1 MHVAAVDHEFVPR
14 TRGKGAVM
22 KYGVA
27 WLLGV
32 PVSLIAL
39 WFVVNQMGCGF

>member
-1 MHVAAVDHEFVPR
+1 
-14 TRGKGAVM
+14 M

-39 WFVVNQMGCGF
+39 WFVVSQMGCGF

>member
-1 MHVAAVDHEFVPR
+1 
-14 TRGKGAVM
+14 M
-22 KYGVA
+22 KYGIA

-39 WFVVNQMGCGF
+39 WMVVNMMGCGF